1 MDKSAAVGSTGT
13 FFSSQATT
21 EEPKP
26 GVQVKTEAEALD
38 VLKQLN
44 EAGYKVTENNAAL
57 EGKSVTTI
65 SVPPK
70 KEESKKGEENKPLVP
85 PKLSIKTEEDRDAFL
100 SLEAKRYVMSDDLVK
115 LSKEEFL
122 AKYTF
127 AESAINEE
135 NYDLVI
141 LQLNMKRRL
150 ELQEKVSEVV
160 SLANKSIRDLMNKQV

>member
-1 MDKSAAVGSTGT
+1 MDNSSAVGSTVT
-13 FFSSQATT
+13 SFSSQSTT
-21 EEPKP
+21 EEPKTV
-26 GVQVKTEAEALD
+26 VQAKTEVEALD

-44 EAGYKVTENNAAL
+44 DAGYNTAQNNAAL

-70 KEESKKGEENKPLVP
+70 KEESKKGEEDKPWVP
-85 PKLSIKTEEDRDAFL
+85 PKLSIKTKEDRDAFL
-100 SLEAKRYVMSDDLVK
+100 SLEAKRYDMSKELFT

-135 NYDLVI
+135 NYEMI
-141 LQLNMKRRL
+141 KLQLEMKRLL
-150 ELQEKVSEVV
+150 ELQEMVSTVV
-160 SLANKSIRDLMNKQV
+160 GSANKSIRDLMNK